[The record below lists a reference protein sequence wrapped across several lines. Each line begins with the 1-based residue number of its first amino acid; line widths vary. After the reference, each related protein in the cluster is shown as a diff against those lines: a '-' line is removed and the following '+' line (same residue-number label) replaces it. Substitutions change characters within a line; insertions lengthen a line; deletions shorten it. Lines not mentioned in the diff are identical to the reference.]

1 MDPVLLNVFGL
12 EIRWYGLLMV
22 IAFIC
27 GYYILLKIRDDVSK
41 ELIEEYVFYMILGL
55 IIGARVGEVLF
66 YEPTYYFS
74 NPIKIFYIWEG
85 GLASHGALIGG
96 IIANYLFCKKYKFS
110 FYKMADKAVI
120 PIAIGAV
127 FVRIGNFINNEI
139 IGRIS
144 DFIFSIDINGEK
156 RHPSQLYESLKN
168 LLIFGILLFLN
179 KKKRRD
185 GFIFWM
191 FILLFGIF
199 RFIVEFWKEGGLYFG
214 LTNGQWL
221 SIPVTLIGLF
231 FMRKI
236 YK

>member
-1 MDPVLLNVFGL
+1 
-12 EIRWYGLLMV
+12 
-22 IAFIC
+22 
-27 GYYILLKIRDDVSK
+27 
-41 ELIEEYVFYMILGL
+41 
-55 IIGARVGEVLF
+55 
-66 YEPTYYFS
+66 
-74 NPIKIFYIWEG
+74 
-85 GLASHGALIGG
+85 
-96 IIANYLFCKKYKFS
+96 
-110 FYKMADKAVI
+110 MADKAVI